1 SRPSLSIRRGAATSP
16 APARLSA
23 AAVPAPTANHCWPSA
38 GRSGCNF
45 AAARTAIGLVNNT
58 RDASSAACKPAR
70 APSSSRACNRHGD
83 SAMIP
88 PPRRAAA
95 RRIGPCWPR
104 GRSEITYHA
113 GNGGVSVDIAPA
125 YSDHL
130 LEPRMPH
137 AEALQRLNHHYQS
150 MPPVAVMD
158 LSIAAYDG
166 QRLQLHAPLARHV
179 NDKGCAFGGSLASMM
194 TLASWGLV
202 SLQLEAA
209 GIDADVF
216 VADSQIRYLAPLF
229 DDIE

>member
-1 SRPSLSIRRGAATSP
+1 
-16 APARLSA
+16 
-23 AAVPAPTANHCWPSA
+23 
-38 GRSGCNF
+38 
-45 AAARTAIGLVNNT
+45 
-58 RDASSAACKPAR
+58 
-70 APSSSRACNRHGD
+70 
-83 SAMIP
+83 
-88 PPRRAAA
+88 
-95 RRIGPCWPR
+95 
-104 GRSEITYHA
+104 
-113 GNGGVSVDIAPA
+113 
-125 YSDHL
+125 
-130 LEPRMPH
+130 MPH

-229 DDIE
+229 DDIEVAAELGAGEDWATFIATLRQRGRARTQLVAKVPLPAGGIATEFTARYVAIARR